1 MMFFT
6 LLGMLAL
13 CILGGYFILAGIA
26 VWLASRLYGTVY
38 DNWLDCLI
46 LITPIIVGLIIII
59 CTLVYSPISLTME

>member
-13 CILGGYFILAGIA
+13 CVIGGYFILAGIA
-26 VWLASRLYGTVY
+26 VWFVSRLYGTVY
-38 DNWLDCLI
+38 DNWLDNLI
-46 LITPIIVGLIIII
+46 PITTIIVGLVIII

>member
-38 DNWLDCLI
+38 DNWLDYLI
-46 LITPIIVGLIIII
+46 PIAPIVMGLTIII
-59 CTLVYSPISLTME
+59 CTFVYSPISLTME